1 MLPRLSLLLLLLA
14 SSALAQRA
22 VDPRHTYTRVICVV
36 PLVGT
41 GSSAADPK
49 RPQYAPLPGASDP
62 NGILAFYFEPSDD
75 GKSAVVEF
83 VGRDRNAF
91 LALLADRTITLF
103 EKGRATKAQIESAL
117 RRVRKDFDLDR
128 FGVVMP

>member
-1 MLPRLSLLLLLLA
+1 MLTRLSLSLSLLTL
-14 SSALAQRA
+14 SCFAQRA
-22 VDPRHTYTRVICVV
+22 VDPRQTYSRVICVV
-36 PLVGT
+36 PLVGS

-49 RPQYAPLPGASDP
+49 RPQYAPSPGAADP

-83 VGRDRNAF
+83 VGRDRNA
-91 LALLADRTITLF
+91 LRAVLADRTITLF
-103 EKGRATKAQIESAL
+103 EKGRATKTQIESAL
-117 RRVRKDFDLDR
+117 RKVRKDFDLDR